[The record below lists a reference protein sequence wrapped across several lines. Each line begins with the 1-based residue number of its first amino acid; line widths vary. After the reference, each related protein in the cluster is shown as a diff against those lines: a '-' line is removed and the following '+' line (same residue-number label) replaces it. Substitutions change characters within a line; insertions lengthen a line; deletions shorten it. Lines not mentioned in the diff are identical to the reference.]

1 VVRAIHELVPPS
13 TVLVADPGTPTP
25 NVAACY
31 TSQAAGRNVIVPRG
45 HGAMGYAIP
54 AAIGAA
60 LARPGELVVGITGD
74 GSFAMS
80 CGELE
85 TAARLG
91 VSTVYVQFTNG
102 SLGWIKMLQH
112 LYLDRRYFGVDLGP
126 TDAVAVARGFGL
138 PAVRTN
144 SLDEFVDAF
153 TAFRSVGGPAFI
165 DVPVPEEIQSVPP
178 VAPWQAALAGRADR
192 PVY

>member
-1 VVRAIHELVPPS
+1 
-13 TVLVADPGTPTP
+13 
-25 NVAACY
+25 
-31 TSQAAGRNVIVPRG
+31 
-45 HGAMGYAIP
+45 MGYAIP

-60 LARPGELVVGITGD
+60 LARPGELVVGLTGD

-85 TAARLG
+85 TVARLG
-91 VSTVYVQFTNG
+91 EPIVYVQFTNG

-126 TDAVAVARGFGL
+126 TDAVAVAHGFGL
-138 PAVRTN
+138 PAARATT
-144 SLDEFVDAF
+144 LDEFVDVF
-153 TAFRSVGGPAFI
+153 GTFRATGRPAFI
-165 DVPVPEEIQSVPP
+165 DVPVPDEIQSVPP
-178 VAPWQAALAGRADR
+178 VAPWQAALAGRASR